1 MTYPL
6 TTVDCYC
13 VRIPLPIENQYTINH
28 VLTNTVPGYKVS
40 VESLHAV
47 FPLSLANLVV
57 LHTTSVSTST
67 IALSA
72 SATIF
77 SSSIDGSTSSSSL
90 GLSLSM
96 DSKILGISTSTKQGL
111 SFGMGKTNVMGTND
125 YTGKTAGLDDS
136 LESVSPSPSSS
147 SSSSRCKMDDDHD
160 HGGSPM
166 ESFRTKSATAKFART
181 TGVNEE

>member
-1 MTYPL
+1 
-6 TTVDCYC
+6 
-13 VRIPLPIENQYTINH
+13 
-28 VLTNTVPGYKVS
+28 
-40 VESLHAV
+40 
-47 FPLSLANLVV
+47 
-57 LHTTSVSTST
+57 
-67 IALSA
+67 
-72 SATIF
+72 
-77 SSSIDGSTSSSSL
+77 
-90 GLSLSM
+90 
-96 DSKILGISTSTKQGL
+96 
-111 SFGMGKTNVMGTND
+111 MGKTNVMGTND